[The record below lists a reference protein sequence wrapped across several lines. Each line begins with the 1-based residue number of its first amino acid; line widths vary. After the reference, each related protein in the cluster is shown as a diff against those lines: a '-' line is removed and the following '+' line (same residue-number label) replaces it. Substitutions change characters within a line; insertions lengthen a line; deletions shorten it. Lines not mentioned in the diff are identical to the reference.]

1 MKLATE
7 PTLKFL
13 EVLAWALLVFL
24 GASSMRAFRPL
35 PLDNDSYQYL
45 NVAENLKPWSWA
57 DYVAHLLRYGT
68 ISWSHPWAAYVV
80 AAWVPG
86 RDCDYKSSRG

>member
-45 NVAENLKPWSWA
+45 NVAENLNHGRGLTTSLI
-57 DYVAHLLRYGT
+57 LLRYGT